1 MCRTFGHCAWTI
13 PSVILSALP
22 VAMVVR
28 TAPACAATSFFNSA
42 IIAGSGKTLDQQCS
56 KNRSSNVRSVSFKEI
71 LNNATINVSAGSML
85 DFTSGNSNIGSAV
98 ISSSNPSVASVV
110 DLARVETHTQGTA
123 IIAVDLYL
131 STGTGQTGSPVA
143 HHVTIKV
150 Q

>member
-1 MCRTFGHCAWTI
+1 
-13 PSVILSALP
+13 
-22 VAMVVR
+22 
-28 TAPACAATSFFNSA
+28 
-42 IIAGSGKTLDQQCS
+42 
-56 KNRSSNVRSVSFKEI
+56 VRSVSFKEI